1 MYIPKN
7 IEIQDVS
14 VAHDLI
20 DEFGFG
26 VVVSSSL
33 TGTHI
38 PLVLH
43 RDEGELGVLYS
54 HFAKANPH
62 WKELEGK
69 EVLIIFSG
77 PHSYISPSWYASS
90 PAVPTWNY
98 AAVHAV
104 GKVTLLSGAQT
115 LAVVEEVVRQYEPEL
130 LISKNI
136 ITNAYRDKLLS
147 GIVGFKVEVSQLD
160 SKLKLGQQRPIGD
173 QVGVYNALNHASSA
187 EALGLAKYMRKHSLG
202 MGADTDS

>member
-43 RDEGELGVLYS
+43 REEGDHGVLYS
-54 HFAKANPH
+54 HCAKANPH
-62 WKELEGK
+62 WKELEGTD
-69 EVLIIFSG
+69 VLIIFSG
-77 PHSYISPSWYASS
+77 PHSYISPTWYANS

-98 AAVHAV
+98 AAVHAY
-104 GKVTLLSGAQT
+104 GRVTLLGGDQT
-115 LAVVEEVVRQYEPEL
+115 IEVVEEVVGQYEPEL
-130 LISKNI
+130 LVNRTI
-136 ITNAYRDKLLS
+136 ITNEYRDKLLS
-147 GIVGFKVEVSQLD
+147 AIVGFKIELSHLE
-160 SKLKLGQQRPIGD
+160 SKLKLGQQRIIED
-173 QVGVYNALNHASSA
+173 QIGVYNALNNANDPDA
-187 EALGLAKYMRKHSLG
+187 QRLAKYMKKQSLG
-202 MGADTDS
+202 TGS